1 MDRCHVVLAT
11 LFVAKQYH
19 SLPPSIIDVRIR
31 RFAVLVFRP
40 VCSALSY
47 VRYLPFSRGEE
58 MSDTGAFL
66 VSAVGQIEKAHFPD
80 FDNVYCKYAFVSG
93 PDWEIVTVSVLWRYE
108 FACIR
113 GISVR
118 HSSPCL
124 VVWGGWRGESKYA
137 FAFGRPLW
145 NAATYFCGRF
155 GSWRVF
161 ESKYPKRFNSNVT
174 RYVSK
179 KSCARCSSFL
189 NRLSLFRK

>member
-137 FAFGRPLW
+137 FAFGRPFE
-145 NAATYFCGRF
+145 TPRRIFVV
-155 GSWRVF
+155 GSEVGEFSRANILKDSIVTLRV
-161 ESKYPKRFNSNVT
+161 T
-174 RYVSK
+174 
-179 KSCARCSSFL
+179 
-189 NRLSLFRK
+189 FRKSLVHDVRHF